1 MKLLLDASII
11 VPLLLDYGE
20 KLLDI
25 ATRIPL
31 HITDLTIY
39 EAGNSLWKLSTLR
52 KTVSLEDA
60 VEIIGVLKDLVRKE
74 VIGIV
79 RFDELDLR
87 RIVEL
92 ATAEKTTFYDTSY
105 VVAAEALGAALVTE
119 DRELKEKAKKYVD
132 VITYNRLRQRHLR

>member
-31 HITDLTIY
+31 HVTDLTIY

-52 KTVSLEDA
+52 RTVSLEDA

-87 RIVEL
+87 RIIEL

-105 VVAAEALGAALVTE
+105 MVAAEALGAALVTE

-132 VITYNRLRQRHLR
+132 VITYNQLRRRHLR

>member
-31 HITDLTIY
+31 HVTDLTIY

-52 KTVSLEDA
+52 RTVSLEDA

-87 RIVEL
+87 RIIEL

-105 VVAAEALGAALVTE
+105 MVAAEALGAVLVTE

-132 VITYNRLRQRHLR
+132 VITYNQLRQRHLR